1 MFLDTDFE
9 KELSIEPILNSSAIP
24 VNNYNYSCQIS
35 DLDEMLAPPPKLQG
49 SEEYIY
55 RRHACKGNGATFT
68 SGLHA
73 SNAI

>member
-9 KELSIEPILNSSAIP
+9 KELSIEPILNSSTIP

-55 RRHACKGNGATFT
+55 RRHCKGNGATFT